1 MLSLITLWMITI
13 GVNVFIVWDS
23 DYATKRNVFAFGV
36 LILVLMVL
44 NVTIET
50 PSETVDHF
58 PPLSRVIRDV
68 QAIKTI
74 WGRMSIAIF
83 HTLAFLTVFPEL
95 CAVLSPDTL
104 ATHREQAL
112 WISGFFFYAIIT
124 GAKLWNIAVVL
135 TFSFA
140 SDMIAMGSWEQ
151 VLITPRNGTL
161 LCALL
166 CSMVDLLANDDH
178 NSTAE
183 HCKEYLLLMF
193 TSICLPIL
201 WATREAV
208 PHKATPIILCLLCF
222 YYFTK
227 ASLHANKNLSE
238 RGQIAICMLY
248 GFVFVCASKGPVTVE
263 GVLCWACLICL
274 VFSTNKNRFGNM
286 AIYLFHGFLWTHVA
300 MHVFP
305 YFNGYGGTRNLWIVG
320 FLVLANTRGIAVMNV
335 AVVWGLTIVANFYK
349 CSSAQLPFE
358 PSNWWISLAFIC
370 SLIHAYQNRAVDQTD
385 DEKIQEDEVDKAYEY
400 ESLPV

>member
-1 MLSLITLWMITI
+1 MITM
-13 GVNVFIVWDS
+13 GVTVFLVWDS
-23 DYATKRNVFAFGV
+23 NYATKRNVFA
-36 LILVLMVL
+36 LSMLSLLLVVL
-44 NVTIET
+44 NATIDT

-58 PPLSRVIRDV
+58 PPLSNVIRDV
-68 QAIKTI
+68 QTIKTI
-74 WGRMSIAIF
+74 WGRISFVIF
-83 HTLAFLTVFPEL
+83 HTLALLTVFSEL
-95 CAVLSPDTL
+95 CAVSSPDTL
-104 ATHREQAL
+104 AAHREQAL
-112 WISGFFFYAIIT
+112 WISGFFIYATST
-124 GAKLWNIAVVL
+124 GAKFWNIAVVL

-151 VLITPRNGTL
+151 VLLTPRNGML

-166 CSMVDLLANDDH
+166 CSMVDVLVNDDH

-208 PHKATPIILCLLCF
+208 PHDATLVLLCLLCF
-222 YYFTK
+222 YYFAK
-227 ASLHANKNLSE
+227 ASLDVNKNLSE
-238 RGQIAICMLY
+238 RGHMAICMLY
-248 GFVFVCASKGPVTVE
+248 GFVLVCASRGPVTVE
-263 GVLCWACLICL
+263 GVLCWFCLICL
-274 VFSTNKNRFGNM
+274 AFSTNKHTYGNM

-300 MHVFP
+300 INVLP
-305 YFNGYGGTRNLWIVG
+305 YFNGHGGTRNLWIVG

-335 AVVWGLTIVANFYK
+335 AMVWGLTIVANVYK

-358 PSNWWISLAFIC
+358 PSSWWISLAFIC
-370 SLIHAYQNRAVDQTD
+370 SLIHAYQNRVVDQTD
-385 DEKIQEDEVDKAYEY
+385 DEKIQDDEVDKAYEY